1 MRVRIDVVHPHTKD
15 FRGHAHCICELGLR
29 RLVDV
34 RGTTCKICEK
44 PITTETYTHWG
55 VTTYT

>member
-1 MRVRIDVVHPHTKD
+1 MRVRIDVVIS
-15 FRGHAHCICELGLR
+15 HCICELGLR